1 LEQFGK
7 NAWLIGNAQLENI
20 LKEIEKELVETK
32 EQIEEVSRA
41 RQLTQEGIKGEM
53 DGLSEGWKKSIGS
66 LVEVQLA
73 AEQARKDILACRR
86 GGAA

>member
-1 LEQFGK
+1 MDKFGK

-20 LKEIEKELVETK
+20 LKGIEKELLETK

-41 RQLTQEGIKGEM
+41 RRSIQEGVKGEM
-53 DGLSEGWKKSIGS
+53 DGLSEGWKKSIGR

-73 AEQARKDILACRR
+73 AEQARRDSLAKRR
-86 GGAA
+86 EGAA